1 MPGHLSLSA
10 TFALLLLFTGTLL
23 LSLAYH

>member
-1 MPGHLSLSA
+1 MPGNLSLPA
-10 TFALLLLFTGTLL
+10 AFALLLLLTGTLL